1 MTFVTICDTITTV
14 IWKTKEEDWSD
25 LVELAKRFIKF
36 TIAMT
41 FAILSTIIIV
51 NADPGVVVGNGVNF
65 RSGPGTE
72 HQVLNC
78 LPRGTFVTVDG
89 AEGIWYKVTYNGVSG
104 YMSSEYVSVRK
115 GVDVDRSGLTV
126 DRYGTSGASIVDFAA
141 QFLGTPYVYGGTS
154 PRGFDCS
161 GFVYYVYSS
170 FGYNLNRTAAGQ
182 NSNGIWV
189 ARENLA
195 PGDIVLFNTS
205 GGISHAGIF
214 VGNDTFIHAVKPGTP
229 LQYDSMSS
237 TYYSSRYVSARRII
251 Y

>member
-1 MTFVTICDTITTV
+1 M
-14 IWKTKEEDWSD
+14 
-25 LVELAKRFIKF
+25 ELGKKLIKF

-51 NADPGVVVGNGVNF
+51 NADPGVVVGNGVNL
-65 RSGPGTE
+65 RSGPGMDY
-72 HQVLNC
+72 QVLSC
-78 LPRGTFVTVDG
+78 LPRGTYVTVEG
-89 AEGIWYKVTYNGVSG
+89 ADGIWYKVTYNGVSG

-115 GVDVDRSGLTV
+115 GVEVDRSGLTV
-126 DRYGTSGASIVDFAA
+126 DRYGTSGATIVNYAS

-154 PRGFDCS
+154 PSGFDCS

-170 FGYNLNRTAAGQ
+170 FGYTLNRTAAGQ

-189 ARENLA
+189 SRDNLM

-205 GGISHAGIF
+205 GGISHAGIY
-214 VGNDTFIHAVKPGTP
+214 VGNGNFIHAVKPGTP
-229 LQYDSMSS
+229 VQYDSLNSS
-237 TYYSSRYVSARRII
+237 YYSSRYVSARRII